1 MATPNRLTVL
11 VDERESEGDPTPQ
24 QLGSVGR
31 RDGGLSHR
39 TPDTMMR
46 SVFNLAKSPFGGS
59 AAGSTT
65 KSTLRTPGRS
75 PQRLPRV
82 GSAMLD
88 SQGSLG
94 NPPSMTPGRRNH
106 SGGHGW
112 RSGGRSMRTPFVLML
127 FLVTLVLGGSGVI
140 SSLWDTK
147 WKASDGNDSENT
159 YDDVSGGEGDDMLG
173 DYHRMLA
180 SLPSWNEKRACTPY
194 TKDETSNG
202 VTDYFPD
209 LIEIHAWKSRK
220 EIEGNSISLVT
231 QMSTERI
238 PNLEDQCLSWPDRIV
253 ASIYVPMTAN
263 TSGGLPLLPGYSRTT
278 LDDMIRGIDSF
289 HKYMETIGV
298 CALDVIFLGQ
308 FIKKPDFPGA
318 YPVNA
323 LRNKALSFVQ
333 TELSIHVNSDFLVT
347 PLLDSPGLGYRDE
360 QIYEGLL
367 SAAKKKTAFIL
378 PSLELSNIGQDLK
391 IVRNVARSY
400 ALCRFDVFVTCL
412 V

>member
-39 TPDTMMR
+39 TPEPTMR
-46 SVFNLAKSPFGGS
+46 SIFNMAKSPFGGS

-65 KSTLRTPGRS
+65 KSSLRTPGRS
-75 PQRLPRV
+75 PQRLPRA

-106 SGGHGW
+106 NGGQGW
-112 RSGGRSMRTPFVLML
+112 RGGGRSLRTPFVLML
-127 FLVTLVLGGSGVI
+127 FLVSLVLGGSGVI
-140 SSLWDTK
+140 SSIWDTK
-147 WKASDGNDSENT
+147 WNRGEEDDGRVYEDIP
-159 YDDVSGGEGDDMLG
+159 EGDDMLG

-180 SLPSWNEKRACTPY
+180 SLPLWNEKRACTPY
-194 TKDETSNG
+194 TQDERSG
-202 VTDYFPD
+202 VTDYFPN
-209 LIEIHAWKSRK
+209 LIEIHAWKSKK

-231 QMSTERI
+231 QLSTERM

-253 ASIYVPMTAN
+253 ATIYVPMTAN

-289 HKYMETIGV
+289 HKYIETIGV

-323 LRNKALSFVQ
+323 LRNKALSFVE
-333 TELSIHVNSDFLVT
+333 TELSIHVNSDFVVT
-347 PLLDSPGLGYRDE
+347 PLLDSPGLGYRDD
-360 QIYEGLL
+360 QTYKDLL
-367 SAAKKKTAFIL
+367 SVAKRKTGFIL
-378 PSLELSNIGQDLK
+378 PPLELSNIGQDLK

-400 ALCRFDVFVTCL
+400 ALCRFDVFYV
-412 V
+412 VSVD